1 MQLYVKDVVSS
12 VCQDEILLKD
22 FKKVF
27 LKPNEEKQISFYLRK
42 EDLSLYNMEMKEVF
56 ESGEFLFQIGASSSD
71 IKLKKSI
78 DL

>member
-1 MQLYVKDVVSS
+1 
-12 VCQDEILLKD
+12 
-22 FKKVF
+22 
-27 LKPNEEKQISFYLRK
+27 
-42 EDLSLYNMEMKEVF
+42 MEMKEVF